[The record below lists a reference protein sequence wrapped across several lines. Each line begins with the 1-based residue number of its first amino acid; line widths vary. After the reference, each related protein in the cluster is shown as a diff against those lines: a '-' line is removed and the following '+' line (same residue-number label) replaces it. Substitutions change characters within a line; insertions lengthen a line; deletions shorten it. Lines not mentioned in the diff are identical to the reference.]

1 MPVRRPLS
9 AAATTALAL
18 VLSLAASSPASAA
31 RDYHAEQYHTRVV
44 VEPGGSIV
52 VTETVR
58 FVFGPEAFTY
68 VSREVPTRRTDGLTV
83 LEAAMDGIP
92 LTQGSRPG
100 QFEWKR
106 VEDGRRRIVWHFEPT
121 ANASRTFA
129 VTYRAAG
136 VAWQDAGSDVLAW
149 RLLPSSHAYVIDRA
163 SGEVEVPETASP
175 LGPPELDPPAS
186 DVRVEGRRVVFE
198 RGPFARNGSWVVT
211 VRFAPRTLAVTPPAW
226 QAQSLRSR
234 AHLPVFLGL
243 AGLILLAGLG
253 GFLFFALSHRPA
265 RLSGRDIRV
274 ESPPDDLPPA
284 LAGALVGLG
293 AAAGWGS
300 LLGALLDLARRGVV
314 RIEAQPPGG
323 VFKQHDARLTK
334 GELPAGL
341 HAHERALLDL
351 LFTDRSGSRSSVR
364 FSQLARAVAS
374 SRRWKRLREAVNE
387 DLRAARLI
395 DPDREQTRGRVV
407 GLGVAIVVLAIVGF
421 VLSIAFFEQAGDS
434 VLALPVAAL
443 AVGIAGIAIGS
454 TLSPLSDEAQGR
466 AEHWK
471 AFRRHLLTSVRA
483 SAGARESAADFER
496 LLPYA
501 AAFGAAVA
509 WAKRLQKQ
517 GVTEGPSWLKA
528 ASHDGTMGPADF
540 AATVAILSA
549 GSSAGAQAGHSAGG
563 ASGAAGGGSSSAG

>member
-1 MPVRRPLS
+1 MPVRRSLFT
-9 AAATTALAL
+9 AATTALAL
-18 VLSLAASSPASAA
+18 LFSLAAASPASAA
-31 RDYHAEQYHTRVV
+31 KAYRAEQYHTRVV
-44 VEPGGSIV
+44 VEPGGSII

-68 VSREVPTRRTDGLTV
+68 VSREVPIRRADGLTV
-83 LEAAMDGIP
+83 VEAAMDGLP
-92 LTQGSRPG
+92 LARGSRPG

-121 ANASRTFA
+121 ANASRTFT

-136 VAWQDAGSDVLAW
+136 VAWQDAGNDVLAW

-163 SGEVEVPETASP
+163 SGEVEFPETVTP
-175 LGPPELDPPAS
+175 VGPPELDPPAS
-186 DVRVEGRRVVFE
+186 DVRVEGRRVFFE
-198 RGPFARNGSWVVT
+198 RGPFARNESWVVT
-211 VRFAPRTLAVTPPAW
+211 ARFAPRTLAVAPPAW
-226 QAQSLRSR
+226 QAQSQRSR
-234 AHLPVFLGL
+234 EHMPLFLGL
-243 AGLILLAGLG
+243 AGLILMAGLG
-253 GFLFFALSHRPA
+253 GFVFFALSHRPA
-265 RLSGRDIRV
+265 RPSDRDLRV

-284 LAGALVGLG
+284 LAGAIVGLG

-323 VFKQHDARLTK
+323 FFKQHDATLTK
-334 GELPAGL
+334 GEVPAGL
-341 HAHERALLDL
+341 QAHERALLDL

-364 FSQLARAVAS
+364 FSQLARAIAS

-387 DLRAARLI
+387 DLRVARLI
-395 DPDREQTRGRVV
+395 DPEREQTRGRVI

-421 VLSIAFFEQAGDS
+421 VLSIVFFEQAGDS
-434 VLALPVAAL
+434 VLALPIAAL
-443 AVGIAGIAIGS
+443 VVGIVGIAIGAS
-454 TLSPLSDEAQGR
+454 LSPLSDEAQGR
-466 AEHWK
+466 AERWK
-471 AFRRHLLTSVRA
+471 AFRRHLAKSVRS
-483 SAGARESAADFER
+483 SAGARGSAADFER

-501 AAFGAAVA
+501 AAFGTAVA

-528 ASHDGTMGPADF
+528 ATRDGTMGPADF

-563 ASGAAGGGSSSAG
+563 ASGVAREGSSSAG